1 MKTVHH
7 EVARVAASKGG
18 LKAEV
23 REIVEKHGRDRVLEA
38 ASDLSFSTSDPRVND
53 RINRVLAFTES
64 LPSEPMPVRRN
75 FGSLLGKKYDLA
87 KHAEKARTLAL
98 PHRSSNMQFLVH
110 APGKGGRGEAWY
122 WLNGLQLRDFEEAPS
137 VTLPR
142 RYFTGTKPWAQV
154 RSTLEDYGKNVKPRF
169 VVVDT
174 FTEQVEG
181 PLTEASI
188 AARNNPD
195 MRALKAQA
203 RQHLT
208 LVSREGKKA
217 AQQAGVLARQAKEVA
232 HDTALEAQV
241 KAMQTAFTSLELYC
255 DERGRVQSE
264 AIERI
269 GGALEER
276 KAAKRAARSTAR
288 PLPLDLPW
296 RRNPSAA
303 MQGRLMELLSTL
315 FTIKNY
321 AWTAHWN
328 ARGPS
333 FYGDHLLLERI
344 YEKMDKSIDA
354 LGERVLAYTGQPV
367 DYTELTREMAR
378 ASDMLSVQSGASS
391 FAHLSSLVRMA
402 QKQSDEIRAML
413 TRSPAEGSTSG
424 LDNYLTDLNDRLDT
438 FGYLLKQREQE

>member
-241 KAMQTAFTSLELYC
+241 KALQAAFTGLELYC
-255 DERGRVQSE
+255 DRQGRVQSE
-264 AIERI
+264 AIERL
-269 GGALEER
+269 GAKIEQR
-276 KAAKRAARSTAR
+276 QSAPRA
-288 PLPLDLPW
+288 L

-391 FAHLSSLVRMA
+391 FAHLLSLVRMA
-402 QKQSDEIRAML
+402 QKQSDEICAML
-413 TRSPAEGSTSG
+413 ARSPAEGSTSG